1 MVCSVCDT
9 RGLTLTGQKTT
20 IALEELKEVG
30 VDIEFE
36 HRAIS
41 LGDNEQK
48 EPEFLKHNPNGRI
61 PALEDKARGVSVF
74 ESAAMCVQISCPA
87 HLTACSTSTSTTTRS
102 TTSALRPSRTNTM
115 SSSNGSSSR
124 WARWGRCVRL
134 RLNAESFADRPEGQA
149 SADSL
154 CG

>member
-74 ESAAMCVQISCPA
+74 ESAAMCVQVSCAPLSPQPA
-87 HLTACSTSTSTTTRS
+87 LPRQ
-102 TTSALRPSRTNTM
+102 ALRHAAPLRI
-115 SSSNGSSSR
+115 R
-124 WARWGRCVRL
+124 ARVERIR
-134 RLNAESFADRPEGQA
+134 
-149 SADSL
+149 
-154 CG
+154 